1 ADIFTLTTSSRF
13 PVFSITLLL
22 VALLANW
29 SCDYANVMERIG
41 GSWLAL
47 THCATNKDKL
57 HVGMLPRRTSMI
69 ASRLRM
75 LFVAKTLLY
84 VKKSLTAVVLIT
96 EFTRVGHDFLIPMFF
111 GVIGSVSV
119 FYLCTQ
125 RILQPV
131 LRA

>member
-75 LFVAKTLLY
+75 LFAAKTLLY
-84 VKKSLTAVVLIT
+84 VKKSIRPRCSKRLS
-96 EFTRVGHDFLIPMFF
+96 EFLQ
-111 GVIGSVSV
+111 
-119 FYLCTQ
+119 LCRLCSRESPRLRQ
-125 RILQPV
+125 AIL
-131 LRA
+131 RSS